1 MGTLYIDQKNVE
13 IQVEKN
19 HLVFYENGNR
29 KGTIPLSPLERI
41 VMIGNFRLETGVLHK
56 ITKYNISCIFLSGL
70 KLQFCAILHGR
81 LHRNGILRL
90 KQYQASHSPLA
101 IWLAKD
107 FIIKKLQKQSE
118 FLEYI
123 FSLELN
129 NGFELSRSIQ
139 KIKEALADVKDQ
151 TNIDTIRGL
160 EGSAA
165 HIYFQALST
174 AFPLSLSFRG
184 RNRRPPK
191 DPVNSCL
198 SLGYTLLHFEMVR
211 EVEIIGLDP
220 TIGFFHSFE
229 YGRESLACDLCE
241 MFRPDIDRFVFEMF
255 RTDVLKP
262 KDFHIDSKAGIKACY
277 LKKKAREKYF
287 ESYEKWASENRR
299 LWTEEV
305 RNLARR
311 IQSYESSLS

>member
-1 MGTLYIDQKNVE
+1 MGTLYIDHKNVE
-13 IQVEKN
+13 VQVEKN
-19 HLVFYENGNR
+19 HLVLYENNKR

-41 VMIGNFRLETGVLHK
+41 VMIGNFRIETGVLHK
-56 ITKYNISCIFLSGL
+56 IAQYNISCIFLSGFTL
-70 KLQFCAILHGR
+70 RFRAILHGR

-90 KQYQASHSPLA
+90 KQYQASTNPLA
-101 IWLAKD
+101 LWLARD
-107 FIIKKLQKQSE
+107 FIIRKLKKQSE

-123 FSLELN
+123 LSLGLN

-139 KIKEALADVKDQ
+139 NIKEALAEVRDQ

-165 HIYFQALST
+165 HAYFQALST
-174 AFPLSLSFRG
+174 AFPPAFNFLG
-184 RNRRPPK
+184 RNRRPPR
-191 DPVNSCL
+191 DPVNSSL

-211 EVEIIGLDP
+211 EIEIIGLDP

-241 MFRPDIDRFVFEMF
+241 IFRPDIDRFVFGLF
-255 RTDVLKP
+255 RDDVLHLN
-262 KDFHIDSKAGIKACY
+262 DFQVGSEAGTKACY
-277 LKKKAREKYF
+277 LKKKARKKYF
-287 ESYEKWASENRR
+287 ESYEKWARENRR
-299 LWTEEV
+299 IWTEEV

-311 IQSYESSLS
+311 IQGYESSLS